1 VRLGVYVVP
10 NVNQQ
15 NFLKTQNS
23 QLGISENVPSSM
35 METPRGI
42 IIHGN
47 QSATE
52 SKKMKLRIIYTETN

>member
-1 VRLGVYVVP
+1 
-10 NVNQQ
+10 
-15 NFLKTQNS
+15 
-23 QLGISENVPSSM
+23 